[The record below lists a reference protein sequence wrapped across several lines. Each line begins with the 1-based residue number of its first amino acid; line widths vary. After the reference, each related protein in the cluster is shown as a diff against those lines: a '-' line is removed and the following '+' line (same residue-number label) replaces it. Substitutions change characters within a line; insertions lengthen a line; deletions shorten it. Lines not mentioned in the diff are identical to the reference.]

1 MGSWFRSEEMTY
13 VSLIVEE
20 DAAPSFIREV
30 GSLGCIQF
38 SDLNPDLTPFQRP
51 YVSYIKRCDEIERK
65 IRYLHSEVKLLNIP
79 VAEAGKVEDFLETNP
94 QQTGLPFIESL
105 EASLGVYESQLIELN
120 SFGTKLAQEYIRKVI
135 CSPFNCAIVC

>member
-20 DAAPSFIREV
+20 DAAPSFIREI
-30 GSLGCIQF
+30 GSLSCVQF

-79 VAEAGKVEDFLETNP
+79 VAETGTVENFLDTNT

-120 SFGTKLAQEYIRKVI
+120 SYGAKLSQEYLRKVL
-135 CSPFNCAIVC
+135 STV